1 MGKKPFTTA
10 RAAGM
15 TATPAPGEHMKTVI
29 LAGGLGTRI
38 SEESHLRPKPMIE
51 IGGRPILWHI
61 MKLFSHHG
69 MNDFIICLGYKGY
82 IIKEYFANYVL
93 HNADV
98 TVDLE
103 KGAIEYHATN
113 HEPWR
118 VTLVE
123 TGPDT
128 MTGGRLRRVAKYLNP
143 GEPFFFTYGDGV
155 ADVDLMAL
163 AAFHRSHG
171 KDATVTAVAPP
182 GRYGALEIV
191 EGQVNRFIEKP
202 PGDNGLINGGFF
214 VLNPR
219 VVERVAS
226 DDMPFEAKPLEA
238 LARDGQLMAFPHD
251 GFWAAMD
258 TLRDKNH
265 LEALWASGEAPWRL
279 WK

>member
-1 MGKKPFTTA
+1 
-10 RAAGM
+10 
-15 TATPAPGEHMKTVI
+15 VI

-61 MKLFSHHG
+61 MTHYSRYGF
-69 MNDFIICLGYKGY
+69 NDFVVCLGYRGY
-82 IIKEYFANYVL
+82 MIKEYFANYVL

-98 TVDLE
+98 TVDLA

-123 TGPDT
+123 TGEQT
-128 MTGGRLRRVAKYLNP
+128 MTGGRLKRVGRYLEP
-143 GEPFFFTYGDGV
+143 GQPFFLTYGDGLS
-155 ADVDLMAL
+155 DVDLSAL
-163 AAFHRSHG
+163 AAFHRQQG
-171 KDATVTAVAPP
+171 REATVTAVAPP
-182 GRYGALEIV
+182 GRFGALEIDQGRV
-191 EGQVNRFIEKP
+191 ERFSEKP

-214 VLNPR
+214 VLNPSVLTR
-219 VVERVAS
+219 IDGDATVWEN
-226 DDMPFEAKPLEA
+226 EPLEG
-238 LARDGQLMAFPHD
+238 LAHDGQLAAFRHD

-265 LEALWASGEAPWRL
+265 LEALWASGAAPWR
-279 WK
+279 

>member
-1 MGKKPFTTA
+1 
-10 RAAGM
+10 
-15 TATPAPGEHMKTVI
+15 MKTVI

-69 MNDFIICLGYKGY
+69 FNDFVVCLGYRGY
-82 IIKEYFANYVL
+82 MIKEYFSNYVL
-93 HNADV
+93 HNADL
-98 TVDLE
+98 TVDL
-103 KGAIEYHATN
+103 GTGSVEYHATN

-118 VTLVE
+118 VTLVD
-123 TGPDT
+123 TGPET
-128 MTGGRLRRVAKYLNP
+128 MTGGRLKRVARYLEP

-155 ADVDLMAL
+155 ADVDLKAL
-163 AAFHRSHG
+163 AAFHRAHG
-171 KDATVTAVAPP
+171 KQATVTAVAPP
-182 GRYGALEIV
+182 GRYGALEMV
-191 EGQVNRFIEKP
+191 GDEVQRFVEKP

-214 VLNPR
+214 VLQPE
-219 VVERVAS
+219 VTERIT
-226 DDMPFEAKPLEA
+226 DDADTFEGEPLEG
-238 LARDGQLMAFPHD
+238 LARDKQLMAFRHD

-279 WK
+279 WR